1 MIVLVK
7 TYAVINNYTQCKTV
21 KNEDEANEIL
31 ISLDRTLEDKVFL
44 EESGSKQI
52 HAVKINGEWH
62 IYETEIF

>member
-7 TYAVINNYTQCKTV
+7 TYAVINNYAQCKTV
-21 KNEDEANEIL
+21 KNKDEANEIL

>member
-7 TYAVINNYTQCKTV
+7 TYAIINNYIQRKTV

-52 HAVKINGEWH
+52 HAIKIDGEWY
-62 IYETEIF
+62 ISETEIF